1 MKKLFV
7 LATALL
13 MLNVSAQ
20 EGPDILDKISSVLP
34 AWLDAFPLEKVYV
47 QTDKDVYAPGEI
59 IWFSALVTSRTATNY
74 DNLSPELNLNLYDAS
89 GKFITGDKFQVNDV
103 RVNGDIRLPA
113 VLKKGRYYLV
123 AFTPLQLNPD
133 EAFVKPF
140 IVDQPY
146 EGEASVFLSNPEE
159 LYVAGREARIGLL
172 VNDHNGQP
180 VDRYSFDFTVNHAG
194 KTLAEG
200 RLRSVQGTASIR
212 LTMPENPGI
221 EPVTLT
227 LSHPRNLWMEKYNL
241 MTNADQL
248 SVVFYPEGGSL
259 IDNVPVKMGYYVTAH
274 GSVPVSVEAD
284 ILDES
289 GQMVAKTGTFMP
301 GYGLYPFRSEPGKMF
316 RMVITSNYG
325 KGQSFEL
332 PVENPG
338 KVSLAVTRQQ
348 NGYIYADVISPGE
361 ELRTLSIAVTE
372 RFNMVWAASFE
383 AGKSARIRIPEEELS
398 HGLQQISVFS
408 QNGDLLASRLIFT
421 PERSQLKLK
430 VTPEIDNNQ
439 VRITVQAE
447 DADGKPVETSL
458 SLAVVDKS
466 RVSDSFIHMK
476 DYFLLNSELKN
487 PILET
492 SVLYDEEVNKEMTL
506 DYMLISN
513 ELKGFSWENVLAFG
527 EDPGLVTLP
536 ASRGVRGRVTTRRGE
551 PAGGAKVS
559 ILNSRDMQMY
569 STTADQNGNFI
580 FPSLNPLDFSDYA
593 FTAADES
600 GRGSFN
606 VELEPSFSD
615 KIGMEIIGLDRIF
628 ASAMRYESPSPDYY
642 RSNPDFVLKAP
653 AVIKPAPQTATKTR
667 SESYKALLQTSTS
680 LPDVIKMMKP
690 YTLMN
695 GQIVFMGTQNSF
707 YAQSGALIVIDGQKM
722 GTSADALNMVSP
734 HDVESIN
741 ISLDPSDIQK
751 YTGFNNVGIIE
762 INTKKGGTVKAP
774 GMSLPAT
781 EETYSDGYRI
791 PRSFLSTAGIKYQS
805 GKDMR
810 TTLYWNP
817 QLEPGTKGSTTFAIP
832 LSQVKSAFVI
842 NVEGMDNQG
851 NTGKTS
857 VVFQSK

>member
-20 EGPDILDKISSVLP
+20 EGPDILDRITSVLP

-59 IWFSALVTSRTATNY
+59 IWFRALVSSRTATNY

-89 GKFITGDKFQVNDV
+89 GKFITGDKFLVNDA
-103 RVNGDIRLPA
+103 RVNGDIRLPS

-123 AFTPLQLNPD
+123 AFTPLQLNPA

-146 EGEASVFLSNPEE
+146 EGEASVILSKPEE
-159 LYVAGREARIGLL
+159 LYAAGREAQIGLL
-172 VNDHNGQP
+172 VNDHAGQP
-180 VDRYSFDFTVNHAG
+180 VNRYSFTYSVNHAG
-194 KTLAEG
+194 KILAEG
-200 RLRSVQGTASIR
+200 KLRSAQGAASIR
-212 LTMPENPGI
+212 LTLPENPGI

-227 LSHPRNLWMEKYNL
+227 LSHPRNLWMQKYNL
-241 MTNADQL
+241 PTDADKL
-248 SVVFYPEGGSL
+248 SVAFYPEGGSL
-259 IDNVPVKMGYYVTAH
+259 VDNVPVKMGYYVTAH
-274 GSVPVSVEAD
+274 GSVPVSIEAD

-289 GQMVAKTGTFMP
+289 GQMMAKTGTFMP
-301 GYGLYPFRSEPGKMF
+301 GYGLFPFRSEPGKIF

-332 PVENPG
+332 PVENPD
-338 KVSLAVTRQQ
+338 KVALAVTRQQ
-348 NGYIYADVISPGE
+348 DGYIYADIISPNE
-361 ELRTLSIAVTE
+361 EPRTLAITVTE
-372 RFNMVWAASFE
+372 KFNLVWAATFE
-383 AGKSARIRIPEEELS
+383 AGKPARVRIPVKELNP
-398 HGLQQISVFS
+398 GLQQISVFS
-408 QNGDLLASRLIFT
+408 QNGDLLASRLVFT

-430 VTPEIDNNQ
+430 VTPEVDNNQ

-447 DADGKPVETSL
+447 DADGKPVAASL
-458 SLAVVDKS
+458 ALAVVDKS
-466 RVSDSFIHMK
+466 RVTDSFYHLK

-487 PILET
+487 PIMET
-492 SVLYDEEVNKEMTL
+492 SVLSDEESDMEMTL
-506 DYMLISN
+506 DYILISN
-513 ELKGFSWENVLAFG
+513 ELKGLSWENVLAFG
-527 EDPGLVTLP
+527 EDRSMAALT
-536 ASRGVRGRVTTRRGE
+536 ASKGVRGQVTTRHGQ
-551 PAGGAKVS
+551 PAGSAKVS

-569 STTADQNGNFI
+569 STTADENGNFI

-606 VELEPSFSD
+606 IELEPSFSD
-615 KIGMEIIGLDRIF
+615 KIGMEIIAREGIF

-642 RSNPDFVLKAP
+642 RSNPDFVIKAP
-653 AVIKPAPQTATKTR
+653 AVIKPAPQAATKTR

-762 INTKKGGTVKAP
+762 ISTKKGGTAKTP
-774 GMSLPAT
+774 GMSLPAP
-781 EETYSDGYRI
+781 EETYRDGYRI
-791 PRSFLSTAGIKYQS
+791 PRSFLSTHGIKYQS

-817 QLEPGTKGSTTFAIP
+817 QLEPGTKGSATFAIP

-842 NVEGMDNQG
+842 YVEGMDNQG
-851 NTGKTS
+851 NAGKAS
-857 VVFQSK
+857 AVFQSR

>member
-1 MKKLFV
+1 
-7 LATALL
+7 
-13 MLNVSAQ
+13 
-20 EGPDILDKISSVLP
+20 
-34 AWLDAFPLEKVYV
+34 
-47 QTDKDVYAPGEI
+47 
-59 IWFSALVTSRTATNY
+59 
-74 DNLSPELNLNLYDAS
+74 
-89 GKFITGDKFQVNDV
+89 
-103 RVNGDIRLPA
+103 
-113 VLKKGRYYLV
+113 
-123 AFTPLQLNPD
+123 
-133 EAFVKPF
+133 
-140 IVDQPY
+140 
-146 EGEASVFLSNPEE
+146 
-159 LYVAGREARIGLL
+159 
-172 VNDHNGQP
+172 
-180 VDRYSFDFTVNHAG
+180 
-194 KTLAEG
+194 
-200 RLRSVQGTASIR
+200 
-212 LTMPENPGI
+212 MPENPGI

-227 LSHPRNLWMEKYNL
+227 LAHPRNLWMHKYNL
-241 MTNADQL
+241 QTDADQL
-248 SVVFYPEGGSL
+248 SVAFYPEGGSL
-259 IDNVPVKMGYYVTAH
+259 VDNVQVKIGYFVKAH

-301 GYGLYPFRSEPGKMF
+301 GYGLFPFRSEPGKIF

-332 PVENPG
+332 PVQNPG

-348 NGYIYADVISPGE
+348 DGYIYADINSPIE
-361 ELRTLSIAVTE
+361 ESRSLAITVTE
-372 RFNMVWAASFE
+372 KFSLVWAASFE
-383 AGKSARIRIPEEELS
+383 AGKSARVRIPEEELS
-398 HGLQQISVFS
+398 AGLQHISVFS
-408 QNGDLLASRLIFT
+408 QNGDLLASRLVFT
-421 PERSQLKLK
+421 PERNQLKLK

-447 DADGKPVETSL
+447 DEDGKPVEAGL

-466 RVSDSFIHMK
+466 RVMDRFSHLR

-487 PILET
+487 PIMET
-492 SVLYDEEVNKEMTL
+492 SGLYDEASNVEIAL

-513 ELKGFSWENVLAFG
+513 ELKGFSWEKVLASG
-527 EDPGLVTLP
+527 EDRNLSGFST
-536 ASRGVRGRVTTRRGE
+536 SMGVRGKVTTRRGQ

-569 STTADQNGNFI
+569 STTADENGNFI
-580 FPSLNPLDFSDYA
+580 FPSLNPVDFSDYA

-615 KIGMEIIGLDRIF
+615 KTGMEIISWEKIF
-628 ASAMRYESPSPDYY
+628 ARSMRYESPSPDYY
-642 RSNPDFVLKAP
+642 RSNPDFIVKAP
-653 AVIKPAPQTATKTR
+653 AVVKPAPQTATKTR
-667 SESYKALLQTSTS
+667 GESYKTLLQTSTS
-680 LPDVIKMMKP
+680 LPEVIKMMKP

-762 INTKKGGTVKAP
+762 ISTKKGGPVKGPAL
-774 GMSLPAT
+774 SLPEQ
-781 EETYSDGYRI
+781 EETYRDGYRI
-791 PRSFLSTAGIKYQS
+791 PRSFLSTDGIKYQS

-817 QLEPGTKGSTTFAIP
+817 QLETGTKGSATFAIP

-842 NVEGMDNQG
+842 CVEGMDDQG
-851 NTGKTS
+851 NAGKAS
-857 VVFQSK
+857 AVFQSK

>member
-13 MLNVSAQ
+13 MLNASAQ
-20 EGPDILDKISSVLP
+20 DEPNILDKISSVLP
-34 AWLDAFPLEKVYV
+34 AWFDAFPLEKVYV

-59 IWFSALVTSRTATNY
+59 IWFSARVTSRLAINHDY
-74 DNLSPELNLNLYDAS
+74 LSPGLNLNLYDAS
-89 GKFITGDKFQVNDV
+89 GKFITGDKFLVNDA
-103 RVNGDIRLPA
+103 RVNGDIRLPS
-113 VLKKGRYYLV
+113 VLQNGRYYMV

-133 EAFVKPF
+133 ETFVKPF
-140 IVDQPY
+140 IVDQSY
-146 EGEASVFLSNPEE
+146 EGEASVILSNPEE
-159 LYVAGREARIGLL
+159 LYVAGKEAQIALL
-172 VNDHNGQP
+172 VNDHAGQP
-180 VDRYSFDFTVNHAG
+180 VDRYSFDYSVNHAG
-194 KTLAEG
+194 KILDDG
-200 RLRSVQGTASIR
+200 KLRSAQGTASIR

-221 EPVTLT
+221 GPVTLT
-227 LSHPRNLWMEKYNL
+227 LSHPRSLWMKKYTL
-241 MTNADQL
+241 RTDADKL
-248 SVVFYPEGGSL
+248 SVVFNPEGGSL
-259 IDNVPVKMGYYVTAH
+259 VDNVPVKMGYYVTAH

-289 GQMVAKTGTFMP
+289 GQMVTKTGTFIP
-301 GYGLYPFRSEPGKMF
+301 GYGLFPFRSVPGKSF

-332 PVENPG
+332 PVEDPY
-338 KVSLAVTRQQ
+338 KVALAVTRQQ
-348 NGYIYADVISPGE
+348 DGYIYADIISPNE
-361 ELRTLSIAVTE
+361 EPRTLAITVTE
-372 RFNMVWAASFE
+372 KFNLVWAASFE
-383 AGKSARIRIPEEELS
+383 AGKPARVRIPTEEFS
-398 HGLQQISVFS
+398 PGIQQISVFS
-408 QNGDLLASRLIFT
+408 QNGDLLASRLVFT

-439 VRITVQAE
+439 VRITVKAE
-447 DADGKPVETSL
+447 DADGKPVAASL

-466 RVSDSFIHMK
+466 RVVDRVYHLK
-476 DYFLLNSELKN
+476 DYFMLNSELKN
-487 PILET
+487 PIMDT
-492 SVLYDEEVNKEMTL
+492 SGLYDEESNMEL
-506 DYMLISN
+506 AFDYMLISN
-513 ELKGFSWENVLAFG
+513 ELKSFSWENILAFAEG
-527 EDPGLVTLP
+527 RNLAGFP
-536 ASRGVRGRVTTRRGE
+536 ANMGVRGQVTTRRGQ
-551 PAGGAKVS
+551 PAGSAKVS

-569 STTADQNGNFI
+569 STTADENGNFT

-606 VELEPSFSD
+606 IELEPSFSD
-615 KIGMEIIGLDRIF
+615 KIGMEIISRERIF
-628 ASAMRYESPSPDYY
+628 SSAMRYEPPSPAYY
-642 RSNPDFVLKAP
+642 RSNPDFVVKAP
-653 AVIKPAPQTATKTR
+653 AVIKPVTPTATKTR

-762 INTKKGGTVKAP
+762 ITTKKGGKVKAP
-774 GMSLPAT
+774 GMSLPAP
-781 EETYSDGYRI
+781 EETYRDGYRI
-791 PRSFLSTAGIKYQS
+791 PRSFLSTDGIKYQS

-817 QLEPGTKGSTTFAIP
+817 QLEIGTNGSATFAIP

-842 NVEGMDNQG
+842 HVEGMDNHG
-851 NTGKTS
+851 NAGKAS
-857 VVFQSK
+857 AVFQSE